1 MNGTSEH
8 YVKQNKP
15 GSERQI
21 SHVFSHIQNLDLK
34 HDMDVK
40 EGMYLEWQAGERK
53 MKGEAAEGSECDW
66 STLHA
71 CIKIKQL
78 NPFKIFLNG

>member
-1 MNGTSEH
+1 
-8 YVKQNKP
+8 
-15 GSERQI
+15 
-21 SHVFSHIQNLDLK
+21 
-34 HDMDVK
+34 MDVK